1 MKREDLKNWTR
12 EQMKSE
18 ILRLHR
24 KLELF
29 GIKFEENP
37 NNFSFSHN
45 GYRYHAGKLVNDY
58 VALKEENTELK
69 ERVKEQREKID
80 SLLKE
85 LEEEKGKTITIGD
98 GTISMRADMWDT
110 VNENRKLKSENNE
123 LRKRLEKLE
132 SDICGKSPYIVSE
145 FHSFEGELWIKA
157 STYDDVLLRLK
168 NANERI
174 IDLEQDIFN
183 KSTDELKQVEKL
195 SSENK
200 SLKDENKALKQQNE
214 YLKSIFESMSPP
226 ESPEI
231 VMRKTGMFSEE
242 EIQAHMKAN
251 KKIWEDMENTVSE
264 NAINKDTLIADFQDQ
279 HQQDCIRYNDMRTA
293 YLVALDELARLR
305 EQFGIGR

>member
-1 MKREDLKNWTR
+1 MRKEDLKNWTR
-12 EQMKSE
+12 EQMKGE

-45 GYRYHAGKLVNDY
+45 GNRYYAGKLVNDY
-58 VALKEENTELK
+58 VALKEENAELK

-85 LEEEKGKTITIGD
+85 LEEEKGKTITVGD
-98 GTISMRADMWDT
+98 GTISMRADMWDA
-110 VNENRKLKSENNE
+110 VNEIRKLKSENNE
-123 LRKRLEKLE
+123 LRKRLGKLE
-132 SDICGKSPYIVSE
+132 SGICGTSPCIVSE
-145 FHSFEGELWIKA
+145 FHSFEGESWIKA

-174 IDLEQDIFN
+174 TDLEQDIFN

-200 SLKDENKALKQQNE
+200 SLKDENKALKQRIKDLEDIGNNYEPQFAPDDDISAFNYE
-214 YLKSIFESMSPP
+214 CVKQWTIEMGCK
-226 ESPEI
+226 
-231 VMRKTGMFSEE
+231 RK
-242 EIQAHMKAN
+242 IQ
-251 KKIWEDMENTVSE
+251 E
-264 NAINKDTLIADFQDQ
+264 LRDQ

-293 YLVALDELARLR
+293 YLVTLDELARLR
-305 EQFGIGR
+305 EQFGVGK